1 MLYYLLFTL
10 LYGTISLSI
19 LYKIIRNL
27 RRLSINLDSKAYMPI
42 HEAPSVTI
50 CIPVRNESHA
60 IRDCLERVMSSNYP
74 KLEVLVLDDESV
86 DNTPFIVKAFA
97 HDGVR
102 FIKGRTLPEGWV
114 GKNNALDQLAR
125 DANGKYIFFMGVDT
139 KVKSDTISR
148 LVSIAQSSQSKMV
161 SIVPQRL
168 DSHRP
173 NAVFGTL
180 RYFGEVLFHT
190 KATPAISTGAWLVER
205 EALEKL
211 SYFEF
216 FKSELVPEDILAQI
230 FAKQNAHRSIMS
242 NNQLGISVEKKWES
256 QVDTAIRT
264 LHSSLKSINRLMPYI
279 MVLLLMIVNAGVGLS
294 LYKFISLKFDIWFW
308 ALLGSHTIIGVAY
321 SLFCYKFWGK
331 NFWLGF
337 LVWPFVVAQELI
349 LTVLSITRYHAGIL
363 TWKGR
368 ELRLD

>member
-1 MLYYLLFTL
+1 MLYYLLFTI
-10 LYGTISLSI
+10 LYGVVSLSI
-19 LYKIIRNL
+19 FYRIVKNL
-27 RRLSINLDSKAYMPI
+27 RQLSINHNSKAYTPI
-42 HEAPSVTI
+42 HEAPSVTV

-86 DNTPFIVKAFA
+86 DNTPFVVKAFA

-102 FIKGRTLPEGWV
+102 FIKGRSLPDGWV

-139 KVKSDTISR
+139 KIKSDTISR
-148 LVSIAQSSQSKMV
+148 LVSIAQNSQSKMI

-173 NAVFGTL
+173 NAIFGTL
-180 RYFGEVLFHT
+180 RYFGEILFHS
-190 KATPAISTGAWLVER
+190 KSTPAISTGAWLVER

-211 SYFEF
+211 DYFKF

-230 FAKQNAHRSIMS
+230 FAKQNAHKSILS

-264 LHSSLKSINRLMPYI
+264 LYSSLKSINKFMPYA
-279 MVLLLMIVNAGVGLS
+279 MVILLFIVNLGVVLT
-294 LYKFISLKFDIWFW
+294 LHKLITLKFDVWFF
-308 ALLGSHTIIGVAY
+308 ALLGLHMAIGIAY
-321 SLFCYKFWGK
+321 SLFCAKFWGK

-337 LVWPFVVAQELI
+337 FVWPFAAGQELV
-349 LTVLSITRYHAGIL
+349 LTILSIVRYNAGAL